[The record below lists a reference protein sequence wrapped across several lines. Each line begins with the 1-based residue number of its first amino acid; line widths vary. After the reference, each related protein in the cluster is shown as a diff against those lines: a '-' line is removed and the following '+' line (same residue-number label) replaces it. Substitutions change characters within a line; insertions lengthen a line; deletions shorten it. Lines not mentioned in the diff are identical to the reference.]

1 MVETKMKLL
10 MTQYEVPFNIVQY
23 KYLKTKYVLLEY
35 SIDVN
40 YKVMIIMTN
49 L

>member
-1 MVETKMKLL
+1 

-23 KYLKTKYVLLEY
+23 KYLKKYVLLEY

-40 YKVMIIMTN
+40 
-49 L
+49 

>member
-1 MVETKMKLL
+1 MTKN
-10 MTQYEVPFNIVQY
+10 EVPFNIVQY

-40 YKVMIIMTN
+40 YKVIIIN
-49 L
+49 HDEFVNSRA

>member
-10 MTQYEVPFNIVQY
+10 MTKYEVPFNIVQY
-23 KYLKTKYVLLEY
+23 KYLKKYVLLEY

-40 YKVMIIMTN
+40 YKVIIIMTN